1 VKRLLNV
8 KRLLAA
14 AAVLACAAGGA
25 VAHGAMLTADN
36 LILTADGSFAP
47 RKLPR
52 RAYAPVDFRGWANVK
67 AVDGGI
73 PPALKQI
80 VLDFDHDG
88 RLSTRGLPVCDPA
101 LLEETSPEE
110 ARERCRGAIVGT
122 GHLGA
127 LIAPI
132 GGGDPVAASS
142 LLTLFNGPQQEG
154 HPTAIL
160 QARTTVPAVQTY
172 VLTIPITR
180 RRGNFR
186 YRAVLD
192 VPPILGGRGAITHI
206 DVVVG
211 RRYRAGGGMRSYVS
225 ARCSDGI
232 LATNGRFTFDD
243 GEAGELLVE
252 SSVEKACRAR

>member
-1 VKRLLNV
+1 VKRLLT
-8 KRLLAA
+8 A
-14 AAVLACAAGGA
+14 AAVFACVAGA
-25 VAHGAMLTADN
+25 TVAHAAMLTADN
-36 LILTADGSFAP
+36 LILTADGSLTP

-73 PPALKQI
+73 PPALKQL

-101 LLEETSPEE
+101 LLEGTSPEE

-122 GHLGA
+122 GHLEA

-132 GGGDPVAASS
+132 GGGAPVDAAS
-142 LLTLFNGPQQEG
+142 LLTLFNGPTEEG

-160 QARTTVPAVQTY
+160 QARTTVPAVQSY

-206 DVVVG
+206 DVDIG
-211 RRYRAGGGMRSYVS
+211 RRYRSGGRARSYVS
-225 ARCSDGI
+225 ARCSDGV